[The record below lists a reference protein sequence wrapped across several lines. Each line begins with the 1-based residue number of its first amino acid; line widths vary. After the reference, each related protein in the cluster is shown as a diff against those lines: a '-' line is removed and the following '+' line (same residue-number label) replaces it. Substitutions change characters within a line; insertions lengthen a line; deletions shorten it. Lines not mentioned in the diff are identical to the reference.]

1 MNRTR
6 RARSRAALAVA
17 PISLLLCLAGVS
29 ACAPTISTNGFQAV
43 DVKPRDIKVGDT
55 RSSVLLR
62 LGSPSTQGAFDPNVW
77 YYISQ
82 QTEKYAY
89 YMPRVQK
96 REVVSITFDKDE
108 KVSQVKDLTLKDGYQ
123 IAYDRNAT
131 PTRGRQL
138 NWIEQLLG
146 NIGHGNTGALPQDYD
161 PGQRPH

>member
-1 MNRTR
+1 MSRREGART
-6 RARSRAALAVA
+6 RAALVA
-17 PISLLLCLAGVS
+17 TLALCLGAG
-29 ACAPTISTNGFQAV
+29 ACAPTIANNGFQAV
-43 DVKPRDIKVGDT
+43 DLKPKDVKVGDT

-62 LGSPSTQGAFDPNVW
+62 LGSPSTQGTFDPNVW

-82 QTEKYAY
+82 QTERYAY
-89 YMPRVQK
+89 YLPRVQK
-96 REVVSITFDKDE
+96 REVVAITFDKDE
-108 KVSQVKDLTLKDGYQ
+108 KVSGVKDLTLKDGYQ

-161 PGQRPH
+161 PGQQRH

>member
-1 MNRTR
+1 M
-6 RARSRAALAVA
+6 ARSRAALAMPAVLA
-17 PISLLLCLAGVS
+17 LCLAGAG
-29 ACAPTISTNGFQAV
+29 ACAPTIATNGFQAV
-43 DVKPRDIKVGDT
+43 DVKPKDIKVGDT

-62 LGSPSTQGAFDPNVW
+62 LGSPSTQGAFSPNVW

-82 QTEKYAY
+82 QTERYAY
-89 YMPRVQK
+89 YKPRVQK

-108 KVSQVKDLTLKDGYQ
+108 KVSEVKDLTLKDGYQ

-161 PGQRPH
+161 PGQQRH

>member
-1 MNRTR
+1 MARTT
-6 RARSRAALAVA
+6 RSALALPVILA
-17 PISLLLCLAGVS
+17 LCLAGVS
-29 ACAPTISTNGFQAV
+29 ACAPTIATNGFQAV
-43 DVKPRDIKVGDT
+43 DLKPKDVKVGDT

-82 QTEKYAY
+82 QTERYAY
-89 YMPRVQK
+89 YLPRVQK
-96 REVVSITFDKDE
+96 REVVAITFDKEE
-108 KVSQVKDLTLKDGYQ
+108 KVSGVKDLTLKDGYQ

-161 PGQRPH
+161 PGQQRH